1 MPGET
6 LPGAGGPGAGGPGA
20 GGGATRKAIEH
31 HYDVGREFYR
41 LWLDAHMV
49 YSCALWT
56 GELDDDLDTAQLAK
70 LDWHATGA
78 RADGAARVLDVGC
91 GWGAMMRYLTD
102 ERGVG
107 HVTGL
112 TLSSD
117 QAAAVPSS
125 ERSETRLEDWRDH
138 HPPAPYDAIVS
149 IGAFEHFARPE
160 LDKAERRA
168 VYRTFFERCAL
179 WLDEGGRLSLQ
190 TIAWEDFDPAT
201 MEVAA
206 FFTEDIFPESSLP
219 QLSDVTEAA
228 EGWFR
233 LVSFRSDATHYEHT
247 LRLWQARLEANK
259 AQACAIVGWEQYRR
273 YHRYLR
279 LSRMMFDRRV
289 CTLYR
294 VVLERR
300 PAASLARHDGA

>member
-1 MPGET
+1 MSGEG
-6 LPGAGGPGAGGPGA
+6 LPVA
-20 GGGATRKAIEH
+20 GGGATQKAIEH

-41 LWLDAHMV
+41 LWLDARMV

-56 GELDDDLDTAQLAK
+56 GELDDDLEAAQLAK

-78 RADGAARVLDVGC
+78 RVDGAARVLDVGC
-91 GWGAMMRYLTD
+91 GWGAMMQYLTD

-117 QAAAVPSS
+117 QAAAAPSS
-125 ERSETRLEDWRDH
+125 ERAETRLEDWRDH
-138 HPPAPYDAIVS
+138 QPPAPYDAIVS
-149 IGAFEHFARPE
+149 IGAFEHFSRPE

-168 VYRTFFERCAL
+168 VYRAFFERCAL
-179 WLDEGGRLSLQ
+179 WLEEGGRLSLQ

-233 LVSFRSDATHYEHT
+233 LVSFRSDATHYVHT
-247 LRLWQARLEANK
+247 LRLWQKRLEAAK
-259 AQACAIVGWEQYRR
+259 AEACDIVGWEQYRR

-294 VVLERR
+294 LVLERR
-300 PAASLARHDGA
+300 PASSLARHDSA